1 MKYVYIILHI
11 YFFRRLNN
19 FISPFR
25 VLTPDCIVVVMVSM
39 LTSCVVDYG
48 FEARSCQ
55 TKDHKIGI
63 CYFSAKQSVR
73 RRKNKDW
80 LARNQDN
87 VFEWGDMSI
96 RGLLF
101 Q

>member
-1 MKYVYIILHI
+1 
-11 YFFRRLNN
+11 
-19 FISPFR
+19 
-25 VLTPDCIVVVMVSM
+25 MVSV
-39 LTSCVVDYG
+39 LASSVVDRG
-48 FEARSCQ
+48 FEPRSGQ
-55 TKDHKIGI
+55 TKDHEIGI
-63 CYFSAKQSVR
+63 LCFSAKQAAL
-73 RRKNKDW
+73 RRKSIDW

>member
-25 VLTPDCIVVVMVSM
+25 VLTPDRIIGVMVSM

-55 TKDHKIGI
+55 NE
-63 CYFSAKQSVR
+63 R
-73 RRKNKDW
+73 P
-80 LARNQDN
+80 
-87 VFEWGDMSI
+87 
-96 RGLLF
+96 
-101 Q
+101 